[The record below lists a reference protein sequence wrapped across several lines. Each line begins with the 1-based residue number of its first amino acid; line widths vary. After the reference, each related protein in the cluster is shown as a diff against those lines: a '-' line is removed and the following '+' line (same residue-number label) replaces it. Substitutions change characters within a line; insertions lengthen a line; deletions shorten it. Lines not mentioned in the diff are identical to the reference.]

1 MLELQDVLCSSD
13 MCRDVTGLVERHPTL
28 LLVDDIHAHIERAV
42 AKLASLE
49 PRCSAAASHEFP
61 ELIYRIHAYDYVES
75 LPISIQNMLLDFS
88 SEDETRL
95 EDYERAWDECEAPPL
110 G

>member
-1 MLELQDVLCSSD
+1 MQ
-13 MCRDVTGLVERHPTL
+13 R
-28 LLVDDIHAHIERAV
+28 RAV
-42 AKLASLE
+42 VD
-49 PRCSAAASHEFP
+49 EFP

-95 EDYERAWDECEAPPL
+95 EDYERAWDECEKPPPARMISSPTTPPN